1 MPDPFSARQQM
12 IELQLRARG
21 VSDPRVLAAMAS
33 VPRDR
38 FVSSEFLSQA
48 YDDNPLPIG
57 EGQTISQPYIVAIM
71 LELLRLE
78 PTDKVLEVG
87 AGSGYATALLA
98 ELAAQVFSL
107 ERRPALADNACRV
120 LATLGYTNAKVFTGD
135 GIHGFPEAA
144 PFNAIL
150 VSAAASAVPTALV
163 DQLANAGRMVIPVGD
178 EGSQQ
183 MQLIRKIDG
192 QPVISPQEMV
202 RFVPLIHDP
211 L

>member
-1 MPDPFSARQQM
+1 M

-71 LELLRLE
+71 LELLQLQ

-98 ELAAQVFSL
+98 GLAAQVFSI
-107 ERRPALADNACRV
+107 ERHSALADNARRV
-120 LATLGYTNAKVFTGD
+120 LATLGYTNVRVFTGD
-135 GIHGFPEAA
+135 GIGGFPEAA

-150 VSAAASAVPTALV
+150 VSAAASAVPTPLV

-183 MQLIRKIDG
+183 LQLIRKIDG
-192 QPVISPQEMV
+192 KLVISPQEMV

>member
-33 VPRDR
+33 VPRHR

-48 YDDNPLPIG
+48 YDDNPLPID
-57 EGQTISQPYIVAIM
+57 ESQTISQPYIVAIM

-107 ERRPALADNACRV
+107 ERRPALADNARRV

-178 EGSQQ
+178 ERSQQ
-183 MQLIRKIDG
+183 LQLIRKIDG
-192 QPVISPQEMV
+192 KLVISPQEMV